1 MSVNSLLISFSIQK
15 YLEKRQKLTKSTI
28 VSTPP
33 KLPDLK
39 AKLSEPESDS
49 KRPITRSMSSLIDEA
64 DKIRT
69 KLFV

>member
-1 MSVNSLLISFSIQK
+1 M
-15 YLEKRQKLTKSTI
+15 
-28 VSTPP
+28 STPP

-39 AKLSEPESDS
+39 AKVSEPSESE

-69 KLFV
+69 KSVV